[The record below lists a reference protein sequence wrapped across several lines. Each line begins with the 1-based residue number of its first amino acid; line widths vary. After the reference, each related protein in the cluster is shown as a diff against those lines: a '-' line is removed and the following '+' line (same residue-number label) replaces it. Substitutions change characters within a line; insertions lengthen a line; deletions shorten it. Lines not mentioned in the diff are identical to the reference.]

1 MVLRFRLSERLAHG
15 LRWALLSGWLLLIV
29 SLLLPHDELLL
40 PYQARLAPCLSGLS
54 CELHDYDGNRLFWG
68 AVVPISLLII
78 VALSH
83 EAWRRLCP
91 LAFVSQIFRAL
102 GWQRTVIGRGGR
114 REVAKISQ
122 NSWLGRYHFHLQW
135 MFLVAGLI
143 LRLLVL
149 NSHPLALAVLL
160 SSTLLAALVVGW
172 AYSGKAW
179 CQYFCPMGPVQV
191 ILTGPR
197 SALGS
202 SAHLQVNT
210 QITQSMCRSV
220 NQRGDEQSVCVACQ
234 TPCIDIDA
242 ERAYWQTLRGK
253 RGLSLAWYSYPGLV
267 LAFFLLL
274 QWQGGGDVNYLRS
287 GRWAYDAT
295 LTKRLWTPLVQW
307 QRAVSVPIVPAG
319 DVLRPM
325 SEAPTLHQAPMKDI
339 APWSRLSGKLC
350 RSWRPL
356 GQGPSGVSKP
366 DTILIKFRD
375 QEVPVANLMS
385 PAVHP
390 CPMALSGGSR
400 KPGSAF

>member
-1 MVLRFRLSERLAHG
+1 MCRIRLSERLAHG
-15 LRWALLSGWLLLIV
+15 LRWALLLGWLLLIV
-29 SLLLPHDELLL
+29 SLLLPQDEVLV
-40 PYQARLAPCLSGLS
+40 PYQAHLAPCLSGLS
-54 CELHDYDGNRLFWG
+54 CELHDHDGNRLFWG
-68 AVVPISLLII
+68 AVVPIGLLTI
-78 VALSH
+78 VAVSH

-91 LAFVSQIFRAL
+91 LAFVSQTFRAL

-114 REVAKISQ
+114 REVAKIAAD
-122 NSWLGRYHFHLQW
+122 SWLGRHHVHLQW
-135 MFLVAGLI
+135 LLLVVGLI
-143 LRLLVL
+143 LRLLVV

-160 SSTLLAALVVGW
+160 SSTLLAALIVGW

-197 SALGS
+197 SALGA
-202 SAHLQVNT
+202 SAHLQGNT
-210 QITQSMCRSV
+210 RVTQSMCRSV
-220 NQRGDEQSVCVACQ
+220 NHRGDEQSVCVACQ

-274 QWQGGGDVNYLRS
+274 QWQGGGDVDYLRS

-307 QRAVSVPIVPAG
+307 QRAVSAPIAPAG
-319 DVLRPM
+319 DVLQPLPV
-325 SEAPTLHQAPMKDI
+325 APALHQAPPKGI
-339 APWSRLSGKLC
+339 SAWSRFGNKLR
-350 RSWRPL
+350 RSWRLRGDGSSGLPKL
-356 GQGPSGVSKP
+356 DHDPQQQHPSEAAATDPDARSGPALP
-366 DTILIKFRD
+366 DDFI
-375 QEVPVANLMS
+375 
-385 PAVHP
+385 
-390 CPMALSGGSR
+390 GGSR